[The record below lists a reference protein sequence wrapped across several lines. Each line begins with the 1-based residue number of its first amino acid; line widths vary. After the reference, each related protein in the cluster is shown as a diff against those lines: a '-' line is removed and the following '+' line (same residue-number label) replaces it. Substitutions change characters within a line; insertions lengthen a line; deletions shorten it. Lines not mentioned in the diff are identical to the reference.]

1 MRAES
6 YNSLAVTALEP
17 ASGLT
22 RYVAMALLVVAGSAV
37 TAIAAQFRLDLP
49 FTPVPITGQTFAVLL
64 VGAVLG
70 SRLGG
75 AALLA
80 YWGEGAIGL
89 PVFAGGT
96 GGWGVITGPTGGYI
110 VGFIIAAF
118 VVGWLAERGFDRH
131 PLSAALAMFVGNIVI
146 YVVGLPW
153 LDHFFPGMALEF
165 GLYPFIVGDA
175 GKLLL
180 AASLVPMGW
189 AALRY
194 VPGYQLAVPE
204 PREKTAFAKQLPP
217 LPWLYIGAAALLAL
231 GAVLPWGAVGG
242 GHDIGVTQAPGQV
255 AIAAAVA
262 AVALAIMPRIAL
274 ALLAIALLVFGVLL
288 PTGVLS
294 DRFVFDEGD
303 AWNIVALIAGLIGVA
318 ALAAIALPKMTAK
331 EAMRIGQFAVGAL
344 AGAAG
349 FFRIAGILNESADFA
364 FADLGAGLV
373 VAPLAAVLLVSLSLL
388 SQDEGAAEEASAAR

>member
-17 ASGLT
+17 ASGLA
-22 RYVAMALLVVAGSAV
+22 RYLAMAFLIATGSAV

-49 FTPVPITGQTFAVLL
+49 FTPVPISGQTFAVLL

-70 SRLGG
+70 SRLGA
-75 AALLA
+75 AALMA
-80 YWGEGAIGL
+80 YWTEGAIGL

-118 VVGWLAERGFDRH
+118 VVGWLAERGFGRH

-204 PREKTAFAKQLPP
+204 PREDVAFEKYLPP
-217 LPWLYIGAAALLAL
+217 LPWLYVATAALLAL
-231 GAVLPWGAVGG
+231 GTILPWGVVGG
-242 GHDIGVTQAPGQV
+242 GHDIGVTETPGQV
-255 AIAAAVA
+255 AIVAAAA
-262 AVALAIMPRIAL
+262 AVALAVFPRVAL
-274 ALLAIALLVFGVLL
+274 GTLTVALLAFGILL

-294 DRFVFDEGD
+294 GRFVFDEGD
-303 AWNIVALIAGLIGVA
+303 TWNIVALIAGLIGVA
-318 ALAAIALPKMTAK
+318 ALTAIALPKMAAK

-344 AGAAG
+344 AGAAC
-349 FFRIAGILNESADFA
+349 FYRIFGILDNTEDFA
-364 FADLGAGLV
+364 LGDLGTGLF

-388 SQDEGAAEEASAAR
+388 SQDEGATEEAGAGR

>member
-22 RYVAMALLVVAGSAV
+22 RYLAMAFLIATGSAV
-37 TAIAAQFRLDLP
+37 TAIAAQLRLDLP

-96 GGWGVITGPTGGYI
+96 GGWGVISGPTGGYI
-110 VGFIIAAF
+110 VGFIFAAF
-118 VVGWLAERGFDRH
+118 VVGWLAERGFGRH
-131 PLSAALAMFVGNIVI
+131 PLSAAVAMFAGNIVI

-153 LDHFFPGMALEF
+153 LDHFFPGKALDF

-204 PREKTAFAKQLPP
+204 PRDEITFAQYLPP
-217 LPWLYIGAAALLAL
+217 LRSLYIAAAVVLAV
-231 GAVLPWGAVGG
+231 GTVLPWGVPVGG
-242 GHDIGVTQAPGQV
+242 HEIGVSQAPGQV
-255 AIAAAVA
+255 AIAAAAA
-262 AVALAIMPRIAL
+262 AVALAVSPRLAL
-274 ALLAIALLVFGVLL
+274 ALLTLALLAFGVLL

-294 DRFVFDEGD
+294 DRFVFDTGE
-303 AWNIVALIAGLIGVA
+303 AWNVVALTAGLVSVA
-318 ALAAIALPKMTAK
+318 ILAAIALPKMTAK
-331 EAMRIGQFAVGAL
+331 EAMRLGQFAVGAL
-344 AGAAG
+344 AGAAC
-349 FFRIAGILNESADFA
+349 FYRIFGILDNTDDFA
-364 FADLGAGLV
+364 LGDLGAGLI
-373 VAPLAAVLLVSLSLL
+373 VAPLAAVLIVSLSLL
-388 SQDEGAAEEASAAR
+388 DQGEGATGDAGTAR